1 MSFVGEPFRHDIFI
15 SYSHGDPKGTGDS
28 NLRQWSQKFWEELKR
43 DLASYEDLG
52 DLDIFFDASARS
64 GDGVDPFDPLDKHL
78 QEKAAASAM
87 LLTLVSPYYML
98 SKYCGLERQWW
109 AEGQTAHGFE
119 ARGRIAPA
127 LVWGIPQSGKADWPT
142 ALKEIGLEQTGVRFF
157 DAARAKINPKP
168 FGWPG
173 IGERI
178 ADPKFHEALQTLV
191 THLRVHLLD
200 FQARVRERNIAP
212 AALLSG
218 GEKPAIYL
226 HGRSDNARKWDE
238 ACESLLSEGY
248 PVFPEKPEPV
258 ETDPAKRREIRE
270 QRVNTMAACDALLM
284 LAPEDPSIFSEELM
298 ILGKADR
305 GLAIDRA
312 EREFGQAGKQLPGAV
327 VDAVTDPDRA
337 RRRAIQARNTRL
349 GWISLADPLWVGNAS
364 AWLQEQAR

>member
-1 MSFVGEPFRHDIFI
+1 MVDGRPD
-15 SYSHGDPKGTGDS
+15 
-28 NLRQWSQKFWEELKR
+28 
-43 DLASYEDLG
+43 
-52 DLDIFFDASARS
+52 SARI
-64 GDGVDPFDPLDKHL
+64 
-78 QEKAAASAM
+78 
-87 LLTLVSPYYML
+87 
-98 SKYCGLERQWW
+98 
-109 AEGQTAHGFE
+109 E

-127 LVWGIPQSGKADWPT
+127 LVWGIPQSGRADSRPT

-226 HGRSDNARKWDE
+226 HGRSDNAREWMKP
-238 ACESLLSEGY
+238 ANRR
-248 PVFPEKPEPV
+248 FPKAIRFSRKSPSRWKP
-258 ETDPAKRREIRE
+258 TRQSAAKSASSGS
-270 QRVNTMAACDALLM
+270 TPWAACDALLDAGARRPVHF
-284 LAPEDPSIFSEELM
+284 LGADDPRQ
-298 ILGKADR
+298 G
-305 GLAIDRA
+305 GPGPGHDRA

-327 VDAVTDPDRA
+327 VDVVVTDPDRA
-337 RRRAIQARNTRL
+337 RRRAMQARNTRL

>member
-1 MSFVGEPFRHDIFI
+1 MSFVGEPFCHDIFI

-248 PVFPEKPEPV
+248 PVFPENQRFFNPLLDVVGYLRQHLIEFKSIVSERAASVPRELDAGVKPSIYLHGRDDSPKLWDDAADALSNAGFPVSPDGPEPV
-258 ETDPAKRREIRE
+258 EADAAKRARIRE
-270 QRVNTMAACDALLM
+270 ARVGTMAACDALVVVG
-284 LAPEDPSIFSEELM
+284 PEDTTIF
-298 ILGKADR
+298 
-305 GLAIDRA
+305 
-312 EREFGQAGKQLPGAV
+312 
-327 VDAVTDPDRA
+327 
-337 RRRAIQARNTRL
+337 
-349 GWISLADPLWVGNAS
+349 
-364 AWLQEQAR
+364 